1 MSDHLMQLRRPF
13 NPDAVQWKIQQTFK
27 TGNGGIVIGYI
38 DSRLASERLNHVV
51 GSDWEDTYQRVEGG
65 HLLLCKLTVAG
76 QTHTDIGEGEGKALF
91 SDAFKRAA
99 VKFGVGVSLYSIPP
113 IQVWEA
119 QGHVKNV
126 GGKLYLQAE
135 GKQHATAAYTAWL
148 DAVGAPLFGTPLDH
162 SVPKK
167 ADG

>member
-1 MSDHLMQLRRPF
+1 MSEHLMQLRRPF
-13 NPDAVQWKIQQTFK
+13 GPDVIQWKLQTTFK
-27 TGNGGIVIGYI
+27 AGNGGLVIGYI
-38 DSRLASERLNHVV
+38 DSRQASDRLNHVV
-51 GSDWEDTYQRVEGG
+51 GSDWEDTYRRVEGA
-65 HLLLCKLTVAG
+65 HLLLCTLTVKG
-76 QTHTDIGEGEGKALF
+76 QPHTDVGEGEGKALF

-162 SVPKK
+162 SVPK
-167 ADG
+167 AAQ